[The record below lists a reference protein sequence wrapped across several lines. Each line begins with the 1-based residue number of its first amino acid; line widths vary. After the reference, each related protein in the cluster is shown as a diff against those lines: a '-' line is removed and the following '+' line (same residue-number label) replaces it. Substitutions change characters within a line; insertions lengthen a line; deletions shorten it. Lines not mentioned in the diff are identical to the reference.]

1 MKYKVQLL
9 ITQLF
14 SIAQKTKL
22 GIIIVSDA
30 VFSFLAALLALV
42 VSTDLV
48 WKDSQVLVFAAVIA
62 FIRVTTFA
70 VFRLYSYS
78 WRFASTRQFKFMYAV
93 ILLGSGVIALSAFL
107 GVTDTMGASLSVFVF

>member
-22 GIIIVSDA
+22 GIIVVSDA

-42 VSTDLV
+42 VTTDLV
-48 WKDSQVLVFAAVIA
+48 WKDTRLTQRLEEVLVQRHQLELVNC
-62 FIRVTTFA
+62 
-70 VFRLYSYS
+70 
-78 WRFASTRQFKFMYAV
+78 
-93 ILLGSGVIALSAFL
+93 
-107 GVTDTMGASLSVFVF
+107 